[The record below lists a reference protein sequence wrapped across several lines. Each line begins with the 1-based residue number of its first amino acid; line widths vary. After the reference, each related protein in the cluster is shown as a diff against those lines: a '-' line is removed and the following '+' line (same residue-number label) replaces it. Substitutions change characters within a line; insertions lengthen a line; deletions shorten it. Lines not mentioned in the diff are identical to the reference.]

1 MESKTKHTSV
11 FGLGFGLRIV
21 QAAFLFQVLAIY
33 GQAALTAPA
42 YFTYDFSL
50 FRALFET
57 VFSVIS
63 IWLIARRAHIA
74 RTFILAGIPTAGLF
88 MLLDI
93 CLFGAGPQI
102 VSVLGAT
109 GTKAL
114 IGFQIVLW
122 ISIWLFVAFSK
133 RARKKL
139 NVSIRNITA
148 AEKYLL
154 AQEPMKKRMRTWPF
168 WRDMIMYFIMFS
180 FLGHWAEMLF
190 CLLIEAGVFMGDF
203 DLGNTMLWDQWLY
216 PFSAE
221 GIALILIVLILYPFK
236 EWLLKRTGGRIAIA
250 LPVSFAINAIV
261 CTSIDF
267 TTGITANAD
276 YSLWDYRALPFNFMG
291 QIVLQNS
298 LVYSIAATLV
308 VWVIYPLMDRIMA
321 HLPRWFADALF
332 WTLASAY
339 VFLALLHFMYLGPQG
354 FVFG

>member
-1 MESKTKHTSV
+1 MMN
-11 FGLGFGLRIV
+11 
-21 QAAFLFQVLAIY
+21 
-33 GQAALTAPA
+33 PA
-42 YFTYDFSL
+42 HFTYDFSL
-50 FRALFET
+50 FRALFDT
-57 VFSVIS
+57 AFSVLA
-63 IWLIARRAHIA
+63 IWLIARRAKVA
-74 RTFILAGIPTAGLF
+74 RRFILVGIPIAGAF
-88 MLLDI
+88 MFVDV
-93 CLFGAGPQI
+93 FA
-102 VSVLGAT
+102 LGAASQIIIVVGNET
-109 GTKAL
+109 AMAL
-114 IGFQIVLW
+114 VAFQTAYW
-122 ISIWLFVAFSK
+122 ASIWIYIALSK
-133 RARKKL
+133 HARRTL
-139 NVSIRNITA
+139 NVSIRGITA

-154 AQEPMKKRMRTWPF
+154 AHEPMKKRIRTWAF

-221 GIALILIVLILYPFK
+221 GIALIMIVLLLYPFK
-236 EWLLKRTGGRIAIA
+236 EWLVKKTHGRTLVA
-250 LPVSFAINAIV
+250 LLLSFLVNALV

-321 HLPRWFADALF
+321 RLPRWFADALF
-332 WTLASAY
+332 WTLSATY
-339 VFLALLHFMYLGPQG
+339 LFLALLHFLYLGPRG
-354 FVFG
+354 WVLG